1 MATADPDKQQLEAA
15 FATFNRVSAE
25 LDASYQV
32 LQARIAGLTEELAE
46 ARSQRLQELAEK
58 ERLANRLALLM
69 EELPGGVIVVN
80 KCGRIR
86 EANHAAIDFMGCA
99 LVSKKWQDVLLT
111 TVASERPLD
120 AELILNNGRRLSV
133 NSTHMTDE
141 DEQVILLTD
150 MTRLHELQESVS
162 RDQRLSALGE
172 MAARLA
178 HQIRTPLSSALL
190 YMGHLN
196 HAGIPVA
203 QRNRVTE
210 KVMSSLR
217 HMENLVDTMLNFV
230 RGAPPAR
237 DIVEVEQ
244 LASELVDAI
253 APLVSEAGGVFRQ
266 DIDTSGE
273 HSLLGDKD
281 ALISAILNLVD
292 NAIVV
297 STGDLVLRLGLA
309 VRGEELVIT
318 VADNGGGIAPELCE
332 RIFDPFFTTR
342 VKGTGLGLAV
352 VAMTARSHGGK
363 VSVSSKSGNGSVFEL
378 TLPVYQQGGGDTE
391 ETRYPS
397 RHDVDALSPAG
408 ALA

>member
-1 MATADPDKQQLEAA
+1 MAKADPSKQQLEAA
-15 FATFNRVSAE
+15 FETFNRVSAE
-25 LDASYQV
+25 LDASYQI

-86 EANHAAIDFMGCA
+86 EANHAAIEFMGCA
-99 LVSKKWQDVLLT
+99 LVSKKWQDVLLA

-120 AELILNNGRRLSV
+120 SELILNNGRRLSV
-133 NSTHMTDE
+133 NSQHMTDE

-196 HAGIPVA
+196 HTGMPVA
-203 QRNRVTE
+203 QRSHVTE

-230 RGAPPAR
+230 RGVPPAR
-237 DIVEVEQ
+237 DVIEIKQ
-244 LASELVDAI
+244 LAQELVDAI
-253 APLVSEAGGVFRQ
+253 APLVSEAGGVFHHH
-266 DIDTSGE
+266 IDTAGQQG
-273 HSLLGDKD
+273 LLCDKD
-281 ALISAILNLVD
+281 ALISAVLNLVD

-297 STGDLVLRLGLA
+297 AVGDLVLRLGLA
-309 VRGEELVIT
+309 VRGKELVIT
-318 VADNGGGIAPELCE
+318 VADNGIGIAPELCE

-352 VAMTARSHGGK
+352 VAMTARSHGGN
-363 VSVSSKSGNGSVFEL
+363 VSVNSKSGEGSVFEL
-378 TLPVYQQGGGDTE
+378 ILPLYQQDGSVPE
-391 ETRYPS
+391 ETGPS
-397 RHDVDALSPAG
+397 RQSVAALSPVG
-408 ALA
+408 AIA